1 MKTAVIFD
9 LDGTLLDTLED
20 LLDASNHALTE
31 CGFPKRTLPELRAV
45 VGNGAANQIRKLLP
59 EGTGE
64 DTVQQ
69 VLKTYLPY
77 YAAHCRGKTAPY
89 RGIPEALRRL
99 RQEYA
104 LAIVSNKPDRAVKE
118 LCADFFPGLYALGET
133 PDCPRK
139 PAPDMLHK
147 AMKHLGAE
155 RAVYVGDSEVD
166 IATAANGG
174 VPCVSVTW
182 GFREEEQL
190 LSAGAGIL
198 CREPEALFLCIQQA
212 ERSRYGK

>member
-9 LDGTLLDTLED
+9 LDGTLLDTLQD
-20 LLDASNHALTE
+20 LLDATNHVLKGY
-31 CGFPKRTLPELRAV
+31 GFPERTLPELRAV

-64 DTVQQ
+64 ETVQQ
-69 VLKTYLPY
+69 VLKAYLPY
-77 YAAHCRGKTAPY
+77 YASHCRGKTAPY
-89 RGIPEALRRL
+89 RGISEALEEL

-147 AMKHLGAE
+147 AMEHLGAE
-155 RAVYVGDSEVD
+155 RAIYVGDSEVD
-166 IATAANGG
+166 IATAANAG

-182 GFREEEQL
+182 GFREKEQL
-190 LSAGAGIL
+190 HSAGAQVL
-198 CREPEALFLCIQQA
+198 CRDPEELFSCVQQT
-212 ERSRYGK
+212 ERSRYGQ